1 MHRVVA
7 LQTSQQSCPS
17 SYAKPW
23 HGIFYSD
30 EVPPGNQLSGP
41 KEKPALCISHL
52 ENGPATLSKEDAW
65 VILMIKRSSEVS
77 ALEANIGQCFRL
89 ILEGNPCHGALLK
102 QQDKSLKLYWTV
114 GMFLQDGSAQK
125 HTFGNKHD
133 SGGRMRLHCKNIFS
147 CSGSALAKQKAL
159 YLPSSSPRLPWT
171 WPLTKKSLMHGRG

>member
-1 MHRVVA
+1 MFCTIA
-7 LQTSQQSCPS
+7 
-17 SYAKPW
+17 
-23 HGIFYSD
+23 
-30 EVPPGNQLSGP
+30 
-41 KEKPALCISHL
+41 
-52 ENGPATLSKEDAW
+52 
-65 VILMIKRSSEVS
+65 VS
-77 ALEANIGQCFRL
+77 AAGALEANIGQCFRL